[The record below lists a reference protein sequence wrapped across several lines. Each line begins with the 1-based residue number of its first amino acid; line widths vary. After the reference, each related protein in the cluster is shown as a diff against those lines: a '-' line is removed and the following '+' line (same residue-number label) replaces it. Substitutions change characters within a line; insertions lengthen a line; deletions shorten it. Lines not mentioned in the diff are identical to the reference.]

1 MKKTSYQIIFLVFAL
16 LFSMQIFA
24 QCPTLTNTANGNSG
38 AIVICNG
45 SSIQLQ
51 SVGNLPAGSSI
62 NWYQSNTSPF
72 LPPAQGTFIGN
83 TNSTTGANCPAICPS
98 MVAVFINSCNGTGGE
113 PDNEYIVL
121 SSGSGF
127 AVNDL
132 KVDLPNSSPTG
143 TEADINYGAGTCG
156 YQTPSAAFITS
167 LQTAAG
173 CTSIFAAGPGT
184 TVPSGAVVV
193 LFTSNNVTATYNF
206 AALCGSTQAIYVM
219 QSSCAR
225 TGGAFT
231 NSASCSANA
240 LTRLKTTYISLSNCT
255 TCDRHLT
262 YSRCGLTNTDG
273 EYAIPVAASD
283 TSTVAN
289 GGVLTNSANPCNGP
303 NFATIPQPPDTLR
316 LTYTPPASLCNQNI
330 STIYLRGVLT
340 PTPAG
345 CPSAVLTQ
353 DFTVQI
359 LCPQPALAVTPS
371 SCGLNNGS
379 IFVSLPYA
387 VNYTWTGGL
396 SGANPTNIGAGTYTV
411 TVSTLAG
418 ACTATASA
426 VVTPSAAATASLMVT
441 QPSCGLNN
449 GSIAV
454 TPNNAINYAWTGGLS
469 GANPTNIPAGTY
481 TVTVT
486 SITGCTATASTTL
499 VANSGLTVTATVTQ
513 PTCGL
518 NNGSIL
524 ISPNNAQNYAW
535 TGGLSGANPTSVPAG
550 TYTVTVTAAA
560 GCTATTS
567 VTINANAVFT
577 PTATV
582 TAATCGLSNGSILIN
597 PNNAINYAWT
607 GGLLGAN
614 PTNVAAGTYTVTVT
628 AAGGC
633 TEIVTT
639 TVTNNGTSPT
649 LTLMSANN
657 LDCRNTASL
666 LTANSPNNVTY
677 NFGSGFV
684 ANNTISINSPNTYT
698 VTALDANGCTNIAS
712 VTVAQDITIPNI
724 SLTVSN
730 ILTCNTPSATVS
742 LVVIGPAPPGLA
754 CDFGSGFSANPNLNV
769 INSGIYTVTVT
780 SANGCTV
787 TNSIAVT
794 EDKQAP
800 NLSLSPTPTSC
811 GLSNGSILLTTNT
824 TTYTWTGGLSGTNP
838 INVTGGTYTVVATA
852 TNGCTTEVSTTVSVS
867 APLTITPILTQPSC
881 GLNNGTI
888 DIVPNNA
895 ATYVWTGGLLGA
907 NPTNVSNGT
916 YTVTVTATNNCSSTA
931 SVTMNTSVAVVA
943 TAVATPTSCGGDNGS
958 IAITPNNGVNYAWTS
973 GLSSANPTNLPIGT
987 YTVTVTVAGGCT
999 ASVSVDIVSSGTG
1012 LVVGLSQNNNLNCT
1026 NPTVSLIATPSIN
1039 ATYAWSSSAIP
1050 IAGTNTATVTTGGV
1064 YSVTITSNG
1073 CTGATSIL
1081 VNQNT
1086 VQPNLSIIPP
1096 LQLTCTTACVPLT
1109 AIVSPNNASLLWSNG
1124 AGDATIQA
1132 CNAQTYTVTATEPS
1146 SGCIATAE
1154 MAVISDGSTPSIAII
1169 TTPSNTTVLTCKNP
1183 SIALNALTFGNN
1195 IIAWGPPFSNSNL
1208 SQSATLPG
1216 TYAVTATHPTTGCT
1230 ASASIVIIEN
1240 ITPPILSIATVPQL
1254 TCAVNCV
1261 PLTATTIPANSTLLW
1276 STGSANRTLSVCAAG
1291 TYSVVAT
1298 NPSSGCT
1305 ANTQATVLADS
1316 SIPSISFVTNPA
1328 NTTEINCTV
1337 ENIAI
1342 TANFTAG
1349 ANTIQWS
1356 APFSNSSL
1364 ATQTVLNSGNFT
1376 VTVSNS
1382 VTGCTASANIVIK
1395 KNTAEPLATLSSSN
1409 NLTCTQSSTT
1419 LTAGGGILYNF
1430 GTGFFTTNTQ
1440 TTMAAGVYTVTVQTA
1455 NTCTKTAII
1464 RVLPAPVLVVPN
1476 QPTANI
1482 CEETQGTRTI
1492 QLQQKY
1498 SSYLWQSGEITPSIT
1513 VANNGIYSVT
1523 VTNADGCT
1531 AVGNIAVE
1539 DHCSPEIYVPTAF
1552 TPNNDGLNDVLEF
1565 FGVNIKSIEMT
1576 VYNRWGQVVFFTDD
1590 KNHLW
1595 DGNFN
1600 GSPAQAGPY
1609 TWTITYGSEA
1619 VNGDTIKQSLQG
1631 TVILIRKDK

>member
-1 MKKTSYQIIFLVFAL
+1 MKKTSYQILCLAFAL

-24 QCPTLTNTANGNSG
+24 QCPTLTNTANGNNS

-62 NWYQSNTSPF
+62 NWYQSNTSAF
-72 LPPAQGTFIGN
+72 IPPVQGAFIGN

-167 LQTAAG
+167 LRTTAG

-273 EYAIPVAASD
+273 EYAIPVAGSD

-289 GGVLTNSANPCNGP
+289 GGVLTNSVNPCNGP

-316 LTYTPPASLCNQNI
+316 LTYAPPTSLCNQ
-330 STIYLRGVLT
+330 TIYLRGVLT

-345 CPSAVLTQ
+345 CPTTVITQALPVQIVCPTPVLTP
-353 DFTVQI
+353 T
-359 LCPQPALAVTPS
+359 QPT
-371 SCGLNNGS
+371 CGLNNGS
-379 IFVSLPYA
+379 ILVTQANAIGYA
-387 VNYTWTGGL
+387 WTGGL
-396 SGANPTNIGAGTYTV
+396 SGSNPTNIAPGTYTV
-411 TVSTLAG
+411 TVTTTG
-418 ACTATASA
+418 NCTATTS
-426 VVTPSAAATASLMVT
+426 VTLNPGIPFTASLTAT

-449 GSIAV
+449 GSILLN
-454 TPNNAINYAWTGGLS
+454 PNNAANYTWTSGLS
-469 GANPTNIPAGTY
+469 GANPTNLGAGTY
-481 TVTVT
+481 TVTV
-486 SITGCTATASTTL
+486 SNIAGCSTILSTTL
-499 VANSGLTVTATVTQ
+499 VANGGLTVTATVTQ

-518 NNGSIL
+518 TNGSIL
-524 ISPNNAQNYAW
+524 INPNNATSYAW

-582 TAATCGLSNGSILIN
+582 TAATCGLSNGSVLIN

-607 GGLLGAN
+607 GGLSGAN
-614 PTNVAAGTYTVTVT
+614 PTNIAAGTYTVTVT

-639 TVTNNGTSPT
+639 TVTNNGASPILT
-649 LTLMSANN
+649 LTSVNN
-657 LDCRNTASL
+657 LDCRNTTSL

-677 NFGSGFV
+677 NFGSGAG

-712 VTVAQDITIPNI
+712 VTVTQDITIPNT

-754 CDFGSGFSANPNLNV
+754 CDFGSGFSPNPNLNV
-769 INSGIYTVTVT
+769 INPGVYTVTVT

-787 TNSIAVT
+787 TNTVTVT

-800 NLSLSPTPTSC
+800 NLSLSPSPTSC
-811 GLSNGSILLTTNT
+811 GLSNGSVLLTTNT

-838 INVTGGTYTVVATA
+838 INVPGGTYTVVATA
-852 TNGCTTEVSTTVSVS
+852 TNGCTTEVSTTVNVS
-867 APLTITPILTQPSC
+867 AGLTITAIPTQPSC

-907 NPTNVSNGT
+907 NPTNIAAGT
-916 YTVTVTATNNCSSTA
+916 YTVTVTGANNCSSTA
-931 SVTMNTSVAVVA
+931 SVTLNTSMPIMA
-943 TAVATPTSCGGDNGS
+943 TATATPTTCGISNGT
-958 IAITPNNGVNYAWTS
+958 IAVTPNNGTNYSWTN
-973 GLSSANPTNLPIGT
+973 GLSGANPTNIPAGT

-999 ASVSVDIVSSGTG
+999 ASVSATVVAGSAG
-1012 LVVGLSQNNNLNCT
+1012 LVVGLNQNNNLNCT
-1026 NPTVSLIATPSIN
+1026 NSTIVLTAIPAIN

-1050 IAGTNTATVTTGGV
+1050 VPGTNTATVSTGGV
-1064 YSVTITSNG
+1064 YSVTVTSNG

-1081 VNQNT
+1081 VTQNT
-1086 VQPNLSIIPP
+1086 VQPNISIITPS
-1096 LQLTCTTACVPLT
+1096 QLTCATACVPLT
-1109 AIVSPNNASLLWSNG
+1109 ATVNPNTASLIWSNG
-1124 AGDATIQA
+1124 STASSIQA
-1132 CNAQTYTVTATEPS
+1132 CNAQIYTVTATEPN
-1146 SGCIATAE
+1146 SGCTQ
-1154 MAVISDGSTPSIAII
+1154 MAQVAVTSDGSTPTVSIV
-1169 TTPSNTTVLTCKNP
+1169 TSPLNKTVLTCANP
-1183 SIALNALTFGNN
+1183 SISLGVVTLNNN
-1195 IIAWGPPFSNSNL
+1195 TVAWGAPFLNGNL
-1208 SQSATLPG
+1208 AQTVTVAG
-1216 TYAVTATHPTTGCT
+1216 TYVVTVTHPVTGCT
-1230 ASASIVIIEN
+1230 ASASIVITEN
-1240 ITPPILSIATVPQL
+1240 KTLPIISIASAPQL

-1261 PLTATTIPANSTLLW
+1261 PLTATAIPTNCNLQW
-1276 STGSANRTLSVCAAG
+1276 STGSANTTLSVCAAG
-1291 TYSVVAT
+1291 TYTVTAT
-1298 NPSSGCT
+1298 NTMNGCS
-1305 ANTQATVLADS
+1305 ANIQATVLADS
-1316 SIPSISFVTNPA
+1316 NIPTINFTTNPA
-1328 NTTEINCTV
+1328 NTTELNCTITS
-1337 ENIAI
+1337 IAI
-1342 TANFTAG
+1342 TANFAAG
-1349 ANTIQWS
+1349 ANSIQWS

-1364 ATQTVLNSGNFT
+1364 ATQTAISAGSFT
-1376 VTVSNS
+1376 VTVSNA
-1382 VTGCTASANIVIK
+1382 VTGCTASANIVITR
-1395 KNTAEPLATLSSSN
+1395 NMDLPLANLTSSN
-1409 NLTCTQSSTT
+1409 PLTCTQTTTT
-1419 LTAGGGILYNF
+1419 LTANGGVLYDF
-1430 GTGFFTTNTQ
+1430 GTGFSPQNTFTVST
-1440 TTMAAGVYTVTVQTA
+1440 AGVYTVTVQGV
-1455 NTCTKTAII
+1455 NTCTNTAIT
-1464 RVLPAPVLVVPN
+1464 RVLPPPNLVVPT
-1476 QPTANI
+1476 QQIANL
-1482 CEETQGTRTI
+1482 CEETQGTRVI
-1492 QLQQKY
+1492 KLSNNY
-1498 SSYLWQSGEITPSIT
+1498 HSYLWQSGETSQSIT
-1513 VANNGIYSVT
+1513 VSNHGTYSLT
-1523 VTNADGCT
+1523 VTNTDGCS
-1531 AVGNIAVE
+1531 AVGNIVVE
-1539 DHCSPEIYVPTAF
+1539 NHCSPEIYVPTAF
-1552 TPNNDGLNDVLEF
+1552 TPNNDGLNDVLQV
-1565 FGVNIKSIEMT
+1565 FGVNIKTLEMT
-1576 VYNRWGQVVFFTDD
+1576 IYNRWGQVVFFTDD
-1590 KNHLW
+1590 KTHLW

-1609 TWTITYGSEA
+1609 TWTITYGSEGI
-1619 VNGDTIKQSLQG
+1619 NGDIIKQSLQG
-1631 TVILIRKDK
+1631 AVILIRKDK